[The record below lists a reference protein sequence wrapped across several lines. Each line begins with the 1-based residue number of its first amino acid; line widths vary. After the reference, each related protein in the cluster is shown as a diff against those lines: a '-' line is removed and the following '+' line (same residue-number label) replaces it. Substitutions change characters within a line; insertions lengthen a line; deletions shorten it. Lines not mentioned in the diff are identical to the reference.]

1 MTAPVI
7 EAKKVIDTLP
17 QDTSYDEIIQELA
30 FDMMIKNGLQ
40 DSKNGFVISNDDMKK
55 KIDQW

>member
-1 MTAPVI
+1 MTAPVN

-17 QDTSYDEIIQELA
+17 QDTSYDEIIQELV
-30 FDMMIKNGLQ
+30 FDMMIKNGLK